1 MGKWLTA
8 GILSVMLLL
17 GTGCT
22 ESPKKNTSM
31 QESQGS
37 SQSSTKLPQEET
49 SKPYPFT
56 FQPHVLSEEYKQA
69 YGKKFEKSFYEF
81 AMLCWQGKRVL
92 CVRIRRPITG
102 SWKPRQPVCQLQIII

>member
-56 FQPHVLSEEYKQA
+56 FQPHVLA
-69 YGKKFEKSFYEF
+69 KSLRSLFMNF